1 MKERES
7 QESVSRKKGE
17 RVGSERK
24 GEIDLGR
31 TSMGEK
37 V

>member
-17 RVGSERK
+17 RERK
-24 GEIDLGR
+24 GEIDLG
-31 TSMGEK
+31 SMGEK